1 MKILKRHFFLKEIRD
16 ECMKIL
22 NLMCGGDIS
31 QGNFKNINEIYI
43 IYSRGMVRGK
53 TIQDLG
59 QRETNTTNG
68 GVSWV

>member
-1 MKILKRHFFLKEIRD
+1 
-16 ECMKIL
+16 
-22 NLMCGGDIS
+22 MCGGDIS